1 MSSVVAVDLALSRF
15 AIRLRNW
22 LFLLCTN
29 FTSTSLLWLTTSS
42 LLCAYPCLG
51 RLPPPDAHT
60 RQAFNLAISLL
71 PATTKFLPIHVT
83 HVTHVTTIS
92 VGTRA
97 YIDPDYYI
105 SGRTKWGHLKDLHKA
120 IKLCEEALATTDPNI
135 ASLGPNI
142 EVEHGHIK
150 AKKSHLEGE
159 FSQCFVNE
167 TLRVAS
173 IIGGILKWI
182 LCNTYIPPSS
192 VFDVPARKYEEYT

>member
-60 RQAFNLAISLL
+60 RQAFNLALSLL

-105 SGRTKWGHLKDLHKA
+105 SGRVSNKSDVYSFRVFLFELIFSIH
-120 IKLCEEALATTDPNI
+120 P
-135 ASLGPNI
+135 SLVAGTN
-142 EVEHGHIK
+142 
-150 AKKSHLEGE
+150 
-159 FSQCFVNE
+159 NE
-167 TLRVAS
+167 TLAQFANIMVMMLQLMSMELLDRPSGATLKTCIKPLNFVKKHWQLL
-173 IIGGILKWI
+173 IQILH
-182 LCNTYIPPSS
+182 LLDQT
-192 VFDVPARKYEEYT
+192 